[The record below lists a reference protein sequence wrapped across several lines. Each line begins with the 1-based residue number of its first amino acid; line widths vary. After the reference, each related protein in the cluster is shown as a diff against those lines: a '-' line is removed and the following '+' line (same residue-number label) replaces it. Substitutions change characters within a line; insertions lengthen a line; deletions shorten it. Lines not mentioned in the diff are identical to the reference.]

1 MDGIHDMGGLE
12 GFGEVV
18 RDEVVFHDEWERRAF
33 GMQMTAQMDRTNTDE
48 FRHSVE
54 RLDPRIYLT
63 SSYYGR
69 WLASLEVRLVER
81 GLLTSDEVDARVGAA
96 ARPSATATIGLP
108 HAPPDGGPVRTIEHS
123 ARFSPGEAVRVR
135 VVHPAGHTRLPRYV
149 RGRSGIVRFVH
160 PAFVFPDTHAHG
172 EGEQPHHVCS
182 VSFAARELWG
192 EGDHVVHVDIWESH
206 LEPA

>member
-18 RDEVVFHDEWERRAF
+18 RDEVVFHADWERRAF
-33 GMQMTAQMDRTNTDE
+33 GMLMTAQMERTNTDE

-54 RLDPRIYLT
+54 RLEPRMYLT

-81 GLLTSDEVDARVGAA
+81 GLLTSDEVDARAGAEV
-96 ARPSATATIGLP
+96 RPSATATIGLP
-108 HAPPDGGPVRTIEHS
+108 DAPPEGGPVRAIGRS
-123 ARFSPGEAVRVR
+123 ALFSTGDAVRVS
-135 VVHPAGHTRLPRYV
+135 VVHPVGHTRLPRYV
-149 RGRSGIVRFVH
+149 RGRTGTVRAVH

-172 EGEQPHHVCS
+172 QGEQPQHVYA

-192 EGDHVVHVDIWESH
+192 EGDHVVNVDIWESY